1 MKYYHGSRSPMGFQT
16 WRFISEK
23 NNIDKIKSSSLLRN
37 GKDGFITHHS
47 ALFFTTDRAYAL
59 KSSKGNKAILASFKY
74 SKDETSINRLDL
86 INIDRNI
93 ADKYREYLLTNAK
106 EWLPESIDIRGIFPG
121 IKNANDWIK
130 AWDDG
135 TAFKIG
141 ADPEYP
147 VGKCIAMLFDACQ
160 SGDKNAHLELLHY
173 QRLWIE
179 ILVIAARNMGYQ
191 VLECRE
197 RNTIDV
203 KENGNI
209 VKGRPVVSDFLVI
222 LDKRIIKK
230 EVVWEK
236 L

>member
-1 MKYYHGSRSPMGFQT
+1 MKYYHGSLSPMGFKK

-23 NNIDKIKSSSLLRN
+23 NNIASIKSSSLSGYCR
-37 GKDGFITHHS
+37 DGFIKHHS
-47 ALFFTTDRAYAL
+47 ALFFTTDREYAL
-59 KSSKGNKAILASFKY
+59 KSSKDNKAIFASFKY
-74 SKDETSINRLDL
+74 SKDETSLKRLDL

-93 ADKYREYLLTNAK
+93 ADKYREYLLTNANK
-106 EWLPESIDIRGIFPG
+106 WLPESIDIRGICPH
-121 IKNANDWIK
+121 IENADDWIK
-130 AWDDG
+130 AWDYG

-141 ADPEYP
+141 ADPKYL
-147 VGKCIAMLFDACQ
+147 VGQYIGKLLNDCK
-160 SGDKNAHLELLHY
+160 SGDKNAHLEILHY
-173 QRLWIE
+173 QRLLIE

-197 RNTIDV
+197 RNTTDV

-209 VKGRPVVSDFLVI
+209 VKVRPAASDILVI